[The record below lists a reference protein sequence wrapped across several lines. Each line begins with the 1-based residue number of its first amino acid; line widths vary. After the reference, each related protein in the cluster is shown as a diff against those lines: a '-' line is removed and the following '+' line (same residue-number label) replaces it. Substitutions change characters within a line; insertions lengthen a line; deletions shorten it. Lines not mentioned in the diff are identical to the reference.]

1 MDFFNLISKWFQCWP
16 IDKEK
21 TGGEKMKNVTNF
33 MISFCICIIA
43 LCFLFASMADANE
56 IIVNSYYGKYDAN
69 KKKVGFPSERL
80 EGPVTEKWITPK
92 PKRNYH
98 IGVLFPHLKDSYWIA
113 ANYGIITHAKELGV
127 NITLHTAG
135 AYGRFGDQ
143 REQLMSLAT
152 KTKADGIILA
162 SVDYTKMDRF
172 VAEVTDLGVPVIGL
186 INDITAPAI
195 KAKAL
200 VSFFKMGYKAGEY
213 VVKDSGGKDIKVAF
227 FPGPQKS
234 GWAPETYEGF
244 MSAVSEHKK
253 PGQKVTVLEP
263 SYGDT
268 RPDVQLMRLEHCLD
282 KPENSNINY
291 IVGCAVAAVE
301 AVKYLSKNREKH
313 PKARIVSTYITIT
326 VYEQINK
333 GKIVASPSDQTTVQ
347 CIMAL
352 DMMVRLLNGEQAGKD
367 FPFRSGPVIPV
378 ITKDNVGEYSYEYLF
393 GEKGFVPVVH
403 TMKK

>member
-1 MDFFNLISKWFQCWP
+1 
-16 IDKEK
+16 
-21 TGGEKMKNVTNF
+21 MKNITNY

-43 LCFLFASMADANE
+43 LCFLSVSVADANE

-69 KKKVGFPSERL
+69 KKKAGFPSESL

-98 IGVLFPHLKDSYWIA
+98 IGVLFPHLKDSYWVA

-127 NITLHTAG
+127 KITLHAAEG
-135 AYGRFGDQ
+135 YIKFGDQ
-143 REQLMSLAT
+143 REQLRSLAK

-172 VAEVTDLGVPVIGL
+172 VAEVTDSGVPVIEL

-200 VSFFKMGYKAGEY
+200 VSFFEMGYKAGKY
-213 VVKDSGGKDIKVAF
+213 VVKDSGGKDIRVAF
-227 FPGPQKS
+227 FPGPRKS

-253 PGQKVTVLEP
+253 TGHKITVLEP

-268 RPDVQLMRLEHCLD
+268 RPDVQSMRLNHCLD
-282 KPENSNINY
+282 NPKNAEIDY

-301 AVKYLSKNREKH
+301 AVRYLSKNREKH

-326 VYEQINK
+326 AYEQIKK
-333 GKIVASPSDQTTVQ
+333 GNIMASPSDQTTFQ
-347 CIMAL
+347 CVMAL
-352 DMMVRLLNGEQAGKD
+352 DMMVRLLNGEQPGKD

-378 ITKDNVGEYSYEYLF
+378 ITKDNIGEYSYEYLF
-393 GEKGFVPVVH
+393 GEKDFAPVVH
-403 TMKK
+403 AMTK

>member
-1 MDFFNLISKWFQCWP
+1 
-16 IDKEK
+16 
-21 TGGEKMKNVTNF
+21 MKNVINRI
-33 MISFCICIIA
+33 ISFWICIMV
-43 LCFLFASMADANE
+43 LCFLFPSMADANE
-56 IIVNSYYGKYDAN
+56 IIVNSYYGKYDPN
-69 KKKVGFPSERL
+69 KKKVGFPSANL
-80 EGPVTEKWITPK
+80 KGPVTEKWITPK

-113 ANYGIITHAKELGV
+113 ANYGIITHAKALGV
-127 NITLHTAG
+127 TITLHTVG
-135 AYGRFGDQ
+135 GYINFGDQ

-152 KTKADGIILA
+152 KTKVDGIILA

-227 FPGPQKS
+227 FPGPRQS

-244 MSAVSEHKK
+244 MSAVSEHEK

-263 SYGDT
+263 FYGDT
-268 RPDVQLMRLEHCLD
+268 RPGVQSMRLEECLD
-282 KPENSNINY
+282 KPENSDINY

-301 AVKYLSKNREKH
+301 AVRYLSKNREKH
-313 PKARIVSTYITIT
+313 PNARIVSTYNTIN
-326 VYEQINK
+326 VYEQITK
-333 GKIVASPSDQTTVQ
+333 GEIIASPSDQTIIQ

-352 DMMVRLLNGEQAGKD
+352 DMMVKLLNGEQAGKD

-393 GEKGFVPVVH
+393 GEKGFVPVVDA
-403 TMKK
+403 MKK